1 MPDYEN
7 EKRIAAIAA
16 VEKIEE
22 GMVVGLGSGST
33 AAYAIRAIGE
43 LVSKGKSIVGVPT
56 SVESERL
63 AKNVRIPLTTN
74 PRWI

>member
-43 LVSKGKSIVGVPT
+43 LSLIH
-56 SVESERL
+56 
-63 AKNVRIPLTTN
+63 I
-74 PRWI
+74 